1 MLGVLHENGSGVGIY
16 LDSKCGFK
24 GEGMPF
30 FCRKEIHLSSD
41 LLDTALFPRSLP
53 YRRQDPIQLA
63 KSNHHR
69 KGETSGRAKPLD

>member
-30 FCRKEIHLSSD
+30 FCRKEVRLSSD
-41 LLDTALFPRSLP
+41 LLDTALFRRKFTISSPGP
-53 YRRQDPIQLA
+53 YSIVKEHSSWKRGNIW
-63 KSNHHR
+63 
-69 KGETSGRAKPLD
+69 